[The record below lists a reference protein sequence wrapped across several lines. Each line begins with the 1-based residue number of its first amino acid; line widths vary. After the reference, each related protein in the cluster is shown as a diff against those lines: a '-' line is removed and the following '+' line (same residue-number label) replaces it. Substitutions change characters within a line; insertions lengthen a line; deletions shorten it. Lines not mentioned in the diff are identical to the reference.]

1 MASAADG
8 PLFSLVAASSSP
20 AVSTSATSASTFADH
35 AARFSAAVDG
45 FRAVCAAGTDAA
57 GGEALRTQGELLV
70 LELKRSARDLHDG
83 LRQGVGAADQAR
95 EQVDGVAV
103 QVRRPP
109 PFAVSE
115 LLLPCL
121 LLSLHAAPRPVR
133 N

>member
-1 MASAADG
+1 
-8 PLFSLVAASSSP
+8 
-20 AVSTSATSASTFADH
+20 
-35 AARFSAAVDG
+35 
-45 FRAVCAAGTDAA
+45 VCAAGTDAA